1 MLAMAL
7 FCFLLMMTMSTT
19 INKEAPRLM
28 ELKLRWKLNEERV
41 EFTRLSCT
49 SEWLSVSMLL

>member
-19 INKEAPRLM
+19 MNKEAPRLM
-28 ELKLRWKLNEERV
+28 ELRLRWKLKEERV
-41 EFTRLSCT
+41 ELMRLSWT
-49 SEWLSVSMLL
+49 SE